1 MNVLLGVV
9 RRVKLDDPVNVGNVQ
24 TPGRHV
30 GAQQD
35 PAVGVTELDS
45 NKNVNKHNSKN
56 VNKQNS
62 KISTEQF
69 NSII

>member
-35 PAVGVTELDS
+35 PAVGVTELDGQK
-45 NKNVNKHNSKN
+45 NKNEN
-56 VNKQNS
+56 
-62 KISTEQF
+62 
-69 NSII
+69 NSIICKMVN